1 MKSERT
7 IALGKERKE
16 MVAAKLRDKKRED
29 IRHDLDSACPS
40 ACPLSVRSIS
50 CRLRDDGCMDTPA
63 AVTQEGTNVPVT
75 EAAFATDHYFKCN
88 AAVASKE
95 SEASL

>member
-1 MKSERT
+1 
-7 IALGKERKE
+7 
-16 MVAAKLRDKKRED
+16 
-29 IRHDLDSACPS
+29 
-40 ACPLSVRSIS
+40 
-50 CRLRDDGCMDTPA
+50 MDTPA